1 MAVIN
6 PPAYLHNVATTTG
19 QIDRLAAICAGM
31 APSAA
36 GVSWMDGVR
45 GVGDLIVSAGAG
57 MSVNVAAGLA
67 FVKGTIQTFQGM
79 YVVPNDGVVNL
90 AISAA
95 NASLARNDLIIV
107 RVQDS
112 QYAGSNNLGTLEV
125 VTGTAAASPAD
136 PTPPANSLT
145 LARVVVPAAAASI
158 VSGNITDL
166 REWTAALG
174 GSIPVRNAAQR
185 DAMTK
190 FDGLTVYRMDNHNV
204 EVWNASTSIWMG
216 EQASGTSGI
225 TAATGWSVASQ
236 TWSRKNGMAPANGN
250 LSNVQV
256 GTLPVGLRPVSKIAA
271 SSGETGVLSTWVV
284 NTTGTIHIAA
294 TTPSQVINTSEQ
306 VSVGGSFIL

>member
-1 MAVIN
+1 
-6 PPAYLHNVATTTG
+6 
-19 QIDRLAAICAGM
+19 
-31 APSAA
+31 
-36 GVSWMDGVR
+36 
-45 GVGDLIVSAGAG
+45 
-57 MSVNVAAGLA
+57 
-67 FVKGTIQTFQGM
+67 
-79 YVVPNDGVVNL
+79 VVPNDGVVNL

-236 TWSRKNGMAPANGN
+236 TWSRKNGMAHFYAVFNRTGANITAPANGN